1 MRSATLKRVI
11 KELDDQEGKEGSG
24 SQAETYVHKCV
35 YIRAAKAEAILRSF
49 LGEQKQIIET
59 VARGNNNPNGG
70 GGGNPDGAGGGGKR
84 DFSGGFGGP
93 GGGNGSPQSFREE
106 QPRPATT
113 QRIRAYT
120 VTSDEG
126 TNTVLVNGPP
136 DKIAQAKAVMA
147 KIDVGT
153 VPYKIGLPVLQTY
166 FVKEGNAGDVAKT
179 LLEIHKGNAGIKIAP
194 IGNAQIMIL
203 APPEDQVDI
212 ANQINGMRPAASKTE
227 LIGLNLL
234 DSARTVETLKGL
246 FPDSKNGAPYLEA
259 DPSRNSIIIKGTPEQ
274 VVEVKM
280 AIGAIGENP
289 GAQAGGIRIISLE
302 KGSAAT
308 LAEAV
313 QRMLSEMRDN
323 PVRVVI
329 PGKGGAPTIDAAQGK
344 RAQARKGPSTE
355 NQQRF
360 LR

>member
-1 MRSATLKRVI
+1 M
-11 KELDDQEGKEGSG
+11 
-24 SQAETYVHKCV
+24 
-35 YIRAAKAEAILRSF
+35 
-49 LGEQKQIIET
+49 
-59 VARGNNNPNGG
+59 
-70 GGGNPDGAGGGGKR
+70 
-84 DFSGGFGGP
+84 
-93 GGGNGSPQSFREE
+93 
-106 QPRPATT
+106 
-113 QRIRAYT
+113 
-120 VTSDEG
+120 TSDEG

-153 VPYKIGLPVLQTY
+153 VPYKVGLPVLQTY

-274 VVEVKM
+274 VAEVKM

-289 GAQAGGIRIISLE
+289 ARRR
-302 KGSAAT
+302 AAY
-308 LAEAV
+308 A
-313 QRMLSEMRDN
+313 SF
-323 PVRVVI
+323 PW
-329 PGKGGAPTIDAAQGK
+329 K
-344 RAQARKGPSTE
+344 RAARLPWPRRSSACSRRCATIRFASSYRARAACPRLRCPETRKSPAAE
-355 NQQRF
+355 KQQRF